1 MSKKKFVNAHKK
13 LRFLDVGSAFMWAAA
28 WVVLAYTLATPAATA
43 ASALASFVAFFLG
56 RELAK
61 SEVRTPTV
69 TIAILLLGPIFLSI
83 ADFPNRS
90 PFLAAIFPSVDVLVF
105 ITDFCW
111 WGCLAVLVVG
121 LLQFLSSRYQFFV
134 SVEVITVALFLAA
147 PFTAHREGFINRP
160 YFLIDPLWSRGYDPV
175 PVLQGLGL
183 VVAVALILLTIGR
196 ATQRSS
202 VLDLTLLCVLA
213 GVLYLYVPQEKI
225 RELVSDPPGASGL
238 TGEPSE
244 GKPENAP
251 PKPQGGNEPLAG
263 NSGGGSGSD
272 SDNNEFPFE
281 NQEKSDPK
289 PVAVVIFRDDYDSP
303 DGYYYF
309 RQTAFSQY
317 NGFRLVKDTTG
328 QADTDL
334 FKRFPTRLE
343 TKSPPRFHPGIATGQ
358 LETRV
363 ALISSHTEPFGL
375 TKPVGMKPVAN
386 PNPDKFERAF
396 EVVSLVYK
404 GKYQGILRNNV
415 VNPEWS
421 EETKKYYLQYPE
433 QDKRYKELADDIVSG
448 IPEEYRHFPLARV
461 LAINLFLGE
470 KGKYTTRKRPVA
482 GSEDPTADFLF
493 GDMTGYCV
501 HFSHSSVYLLRAAG
515 IPARV
520 GAGYAVESRDRRG
533 SALMILSSRAH
544 AWPEVWIEGLGWYP
558 MDVAPQTYL
567 DPPVPPPDFDLQS
580 MLAEMAREEGEEYE
594 QIEQVDLR
602 QILRQIVA
610 MMLAFSPWL
619 FGALLFLCYGLKL
632 ERRFGYMFEKGE
644 NKIHAYYKSAIDK
657 TYDAGL
663 YRDHGQ
669 GRLSFAEKHQ
679 NELPSLTALT
689 RAHLAHRFGKEG
701 SQKLDQ
707 KALQAD
713 FQEFTAQ
720 LSRTVPLWRRV
731 LGALNPIG
739 WYFSR

>member
-1 MSKKKFVNAHKK
+1 MSRKQFQNAHKK
-13 LRFLDVGSAFMWAAA
+13 LRLLDFGSATMWALA
-28 WVVLAYTLATPAATA
+28 WIVLAYTIATPSATA
-43 ASALASFVAFFLG
+43 AAALGSFAAFFAG
-56 RELAK
+56 KELAK
-61 SEVRTPTV
+61 SELRTPSVALV
-69 TIAILLLGPIFLSI
+69 TLLAGPILLSI

-90 PFLAAIFPSVDVLVF
+90 PLVAGIFPTVDSLVF
-105 ITDFCW
+105 VTDFLW
-111 WGCLAVLVVG
+111 WGCLSVLVVS

-134 SVEVITVALFLAA
+134 SVEVITVALFLAL
-147 PFTAHREGFINRP
+147 PFAAHRDGFINRP

-183 VVAVALILLTIGR
+183 IVAVALILLTIGR

-202 VLDLTLLCVLA
+202 VFDLTILVVLA
-213 GVLYLYVPQEKI
+213 GLLYLYVPQESI

-238 TGEPSE
+238 TGEPKE
-244 GKPENAP
+244 AKPEQGQAP
-251 PKPQGGNEPLAG
+251 PPQGGQEPLAG
-263 NSGGGSGSD
+263 NSGGGQGED
-272 SDNNEFPFE
+272 QNNEFPFE

-309 RQTAFSQY
+309 RQTAFSQF
-317 NGFRLVKDTTG
+317 NGFRLVKDTTSD
-328 QADTDL
+328 ADNDL
-334 FKRFPTRLE
+334 FRRFPTKVETRPLPEPRLGVDVD
-343 TKSPPRFHPGIATGQ
+343 K

-375 TKPVGMKPVAN
+375 TKPVAMQPVAN

-396 EVVSLVYK
+396 EVVSLVFK
-404 GKYQGILRNNV
+404 GDYQSILGSSLVDPN
-415 VNPEWS
+415 WS
-421 EETKKYYLQYPE
+421 EETLQHYLQYP
-433 QDKRYKELADDIVSG
+433 DKDPRYKELVDEIVAG
-448 IPEEYRHFPLARV
+448 IPEQYRDLPLARV
-461 LAINLFLGE
+461 LAINLYLGE
-470 KGKYTTRKRPVA
+470 KGKYTTRKRPVS
-482 GSEDPTADFLF
+482 GSKDPTADFLF

-567 DPPVPPPDFDLQS
+567 DAPVPPPDFDLQS
-580 MLAEMAREEGEEYE
+580 MLAEMAREEGKEFDSVE
-594 QIEQVDLR
+594 QIDLR
-602 QILRQIVA
+602 QMLRRLVK
-610 MMLAFSPWL
+610 MLLAFSPWV

-632 ERRFGYMFEKGE
+632 ERRYGYLFEKDV
-644 NKIHAYYKSAIDK
+644 KKVHAFYKSAIDK
-657 TYDAGL
+657 AHDSGL
-663 YRDHGQ
+663 QREMGQ

-679 NELPSLTALT
+679 AELPALT
-689 RAHLAHRFGKEG
+689 DLTLAHLSHSFGREG
-701 SQKLDQ
+701 RQKLDIDSAQ
-707 KALQAD
+707 RS
-713 FQEFTAQ
+713 FQEFHQQ
-720 LSRTVPLWRRV
+720 LADAVPLWRRI